1 MKVIVDQSGKV
12 EQTEYD
18 TVVAAVRGQVSS
30 VIIIDRRVKRSILSW
45 RIRISRKRKVLR
57 TFSSAVLLAIKPIL
71 MEDDVIAIDNE
82 YSGQMNYIKNWI
94 SRLIRKERIAL
105 PEDIITVSGEEISSA
120 DIIARRPLSANYI
133 LRIDERNK
141 DILLRLII

>member
-1 MKVIVDQSGKV
+1 MDQSGKV

>member
-12 EQTEYD
+12 EQTGYD

-141 DILLRLII
+141 DIRLRLII